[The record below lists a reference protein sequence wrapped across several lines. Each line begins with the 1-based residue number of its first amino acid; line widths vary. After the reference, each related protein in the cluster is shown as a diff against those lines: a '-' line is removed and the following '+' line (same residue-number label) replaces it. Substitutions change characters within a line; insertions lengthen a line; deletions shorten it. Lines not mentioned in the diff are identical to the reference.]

1 MATWV
6 IKAILSVVISL
17 SFLSI
22 ADWAACMFYI
32 IPKLNQTNSQIN
44 NTCQAPGERAASVLS
59 GLLAT
64 LIGIS
69 TNPPKNRL

>member
-1 MATWV
+1 MANWL
-6 IKAILSVVISL
+6 IKSILSVVISL

-22 ADWAACMFYI
+22 ADWAACMFYV
-32 IPKLNQTNSQIN
+32 IPKLNQTNTQVGSS
-44 NTCQAPGERAASVLS
+44 CQAPGERAAGTLS

-69 TNPPKNRL
+69 TNPPEGRL